1 MYNRLTDKRV
11 QSVKHAHSEI
21 LPCKTVRIG
30 VRVSLISLILD
41 SVAAESASVS
51 APIFPDS
58 SLYRQISFNNS
69 SLVN

>member
-1 MYNRLTDKRV
+1 MYNQLTDKRT

-21 LPCKTVRIG
+21 LPCKTVRID
-30 VRVSLISLILD
+30 VRVSLISLIFV

-51 APIFPDS
+51 AQLFIDLS
-58 SLYRQISFNNS
+58 QSLQISFNNS